1 MFFMAMVAFGQGVV
15 TTVAGTDWI
24 FTGDGKPAVNAP
36 LSGLF
41 GGPDLALDAQGKMYL
56 CDSANQLVMKVRT
69 DGILRMIAGN
79 GLHTTTALGGD
90 GGPAINASFYD
101 ANGLAVD
108 GAGSI
113 YIADTSNRRIRY

>member
-1 MFFMAMVAFGQGVV
+1 VYLFDGTGAVRKVANGV
-15 TTVAGTDWI
+15 I
-24 FTGDGKPAVNAP
+24 
-36 LSGLF
+36 
-41 GGPDLALDAQGKMYL
+41 Q
-56 CDSANQLVMKVRT
+56 R
-69 DGILRMIAGN
+69 IAGSARA
-79 GLHTTTALGGD
+79 GFGGD